1 MQVKH
6 FLLDFLVK
14 LKSIGHETWGLNK
27 RFAFTQFKG
36 YLKGYQGGC
45 MALKGWKIH
54 LRAEGQI
61 HCLYLVN

>member
-1 MQVKH
+1 MQVKR

-27 RFAFTQFKG
+27 RFAFTQSKG
-36 YLKGYQGGC
+36 CLEGYQEGC
-45 MALKGWKIH
+45 TALKGWKIH

-61 HCLYLVN
+61 HCLYLVS